1 MMLQSYKK
9 CIFANVLKT
18 LFMSEHLRYHRGKRV
33 LLFLIILFVSGLI
46 GVAIS
51 AIFMAAGDTGMKIAQ
66 GLSSIFMFVVPPI
79 VYYYVTRMKH
89 QMYDLGFRKPAN
101 PWWLLLIGV
110 VLMFISLPV
119 TNQLTRWNEAMSFG
133 GVFEKLEEYLK
144 MLEETAAATT
154 EKMLNV
160 DTIGG
165 LLLNL
170 LVIALIPAVGE
181 ELTFRGVLQQG
192 LMRRVKS
199 PHVAILLSA
208 AIFSFIHFQFYGFLP
223 RMFLGILLGYM
234 FYITRSLWTSIAMHF
249 VNNGTAVVLYYLNN
263 KGIIDIDPEH
273 FGEMQYSWLITISFV
288 VTAALIGWSWWR
300 VNNTK
305 KGDD

>member
-1 MMLQSYKK
+1 
-9 CIFANVLKT
+9 
-18 LFMSEHLRYHRGKRV
+18 MSEHLRYHRGKRV

-101 PWWLLLIGV
+101 PWWILLIGV

>member
-1 MMLQSYKK
+1 
-9 CIFANVLKT
+9 
-18 LFMSEHLRYHRGKRV
+18 MSEHLRYHRGKRV

-288 VTAALIGWSWWR
+288 VTAALIAWSWWR

>member
-1 MMLQSYKK
+1 
-9 CIFANVLKT
+9 
-18 LFMSEHLRYHRGKRV
+18 MSEHLRYHRGKRV

-288 VTAALIGWSWWR
+288 VTAALIAWSWWR
-300 VNNTK
+300 VNYTK

>member
-1 MMLQSYKK
+1 
-9 CIFANVLKT
+9 
-18 LFMSEHLRYHRGKRV
+18 MSEHLRYHRGKRV

-46 GVAIS
+46 GVSIS
-51 AIFMAAGDTGMKIAQ
+51 AIFMAADDTGMKIAQ

-89 QMYDLGFRKPAN
+89 QMYDLGVRKPAN

-234 FYITRSLWTSIAMHF
+234 FYITGSLWTSIAMHF
-249 VNNGTAVVLYYLNN
+249 VNNGTAVVLYYLNY

-288 VTAALIGWSWWR
+288 VTAALIGWCWWKAK
-300 VNNTK
+300 NDAK
-305 KGDD
+305 KLNE

>member
-1 MMLQSYKK
+1 
-9 CIFANVLKT
+9 
-18 LFMSEHLRYHRGKRV
+18 
-33 LLFLIILFVSGLI
+33 
-46 GVAIS
+46 
-51 AIFMAAGDTGMKIAQ
+51 
-66 GLSSIFMFVVPPI
+66 
-79 VYYYVTRMKH
+79 
-89 QMYDLGFRKPAN
+89 MYDLGFREPAN
-101 PWWLLLIGV
+101 PWWLIIIGV
-110 VLMFISLPV
+110 LLMFISLPV

-133 GVFEKLEEYLK
+133 GVFEQLEEYLK
-144 MLEETAAATT
+144 MLEETASATT

-199 PHVAILLSA
+199 PHVAIILSA

-234 FYITRSLWTSIAMHF
+234 FYITGSLWTSIAMHF
-249 VNNGTAVVLYYLNN
+249 VNNGTTVVVYYLNH
-263 KGIIDIDPEH
+263 KGIIHVDVEH
-273 FGEMQYSWLITISFV
+273 FGEAQSSWLVVISAV
-288 VTAALIGWSWWR
+288 VTVALIAWSWWR
-300 VNNTK
+300 VNYTK